1 MRYVELRRH
10 TDNDGDRLTAQGAAD
25 AEAIGRDRLH
35 PPYAAFVSTG
45 AARATQMLEILRHA
59 AGQDEMP
66 ITSATGLR
74 SPAEDRWRQAAK
86 AAGKGAN
93 LDAIGTVDPD
103 LVERESF
110 LLGSVLLQVVQAL
123 PEGGRAPWWQPH
135 QRGGRAWAGRPGYPA
150 GRQGQRSPADR
161 GGRELPA
168 ATIGL
173 NGGKRAACSAA
184 SNGERDRA
192 PRHTGTSH
200 QLRASQDRHSRCP
213 ASPAP
218 QLKHASITIIRNA
231 ASGEAEG
238 PRTRP

>member
-10 TDNDGDRLTAQGAAD
+10 TDNDGDRLTAQGVAD

-93 LDAIGTVDPD
+93 LDAIRAVDPD

-110 LLGSVLLQVVQAL
+110 LLGSVLRQVVQAL
-123 PEGGRAPWWQPH
+123 PEGGRALVVGHSPTNEAAVL
-135 QRGGRAWAGRPGYPA
+135 GLAGQVIPPA
-150 GRQGQRSPADR
+150 GKGKGVLLIEE
-161 GGRELPA
+161 GGNYRLEPL
-168 ATIGL
+168 
-173 NGGKRAACSAA
+173 
-184 SNGERDRA
+184 D
-192 PRHTGTSH
+192 
-200 QLRASQDRHSRCP
+200 
-213 ASPAP
+213 
-218 QLKHASITIIRNA
+218 
-231 ASGEAEG
+231 
-238 PRTRP
+238 